1 MARLQGSNRRKDVY
15 LAEAAGLAGWC
26 GLRAAGPTP
35 GRPGNPQAHPLCRE
49 KINIFDDRADI
60 PGNRFDQPRLF
71 PRYGEIPMKT
81 DNGTPSAPS
90 FERRRF
96 GRIHIFE
103 PRRCHIH
110 LPQSQE
116 LWTDQGILVNISL
129 GGIYFVCDRQPPL
142 EKDDIC
148 YLIFDTPDADPKDHY
163 LGFHVSV
170 VRTEQVNVHLSQYA
184 VALRIISAP
193 FIHSPHKNNN
203 GEYNSLDKISIMY
216 QYYDLNKKAYEIV
229 TNTSEIRTEK
239 INNIKEIIKNGSYDV
254 KPDKVTQ
261 SLINDLF
268 L

>member
-1 MARLQGSNRRKDVY
+1 MINRDFS
-15 LAEAAGLAGWC
+15 L
-26 GLRAAGPTP
+26 
-35 GRPGNPQAHPLCRE
+35 
-49 KINIFDDRADI
+49 
-60 PGNRFDQPRLF
+60 
-71 PRYGEIPMKT
+71 YGEIPMKT
-81 DNGTPSAPS
+81 DNVAPWALT

-103 PRRCHIH
+103 PRKCHIH

-148 YLIFDTPDADPKDHY
+148 YLTFDTPGADPKDHH
-163 LGFHVSV
+163 LGLHVSV
-170 VRTEQVNVHLSQYA
+170 VRTEEVQLHLSQFA
-184 VALRIISAP
+184 VALRILSDPICY
-193 FIHSPHKNNN
+193 SPNNN
-203 GEYNSLDKISIMY
+203 NKGEYSSLDKLGIMY

-229 TNTSEIRTEK
+229 TNTLEIRTDK
-239 INNIKEIIKNGSYDV
+239 VNNIKEIIEKGFYKV

-268 L
+268 LENILRLKS